1 MAVPRNKDAQII
13 YQSALKNAIEYLKL
27 TENKVSVNELFNLT
41 YLMSNYCEFD
51 NKGDEHFKTLVQKI
65 DEMLKK

>member
-41 YLMSNYCEFD
+41 YLMANYCEFD